1 MVKGF
6 GKTRRCGHPAHQS
19 PITNDPSLSSMA
31 GLVDLVQGF
40 ECNRIAPG
48 GLGGHVAFE
57 RQPGVLDGRVLVQG
71 QTRRSLDCVQGKE
84 RLGPRAWRMANS
96 AGLPARAPEFSP
108 EKPFPVLPPRRARI
122 LLSWRNS
129 SETPRTRRSGKF

>member
-1 MVKGF
+1 
-6 GKTRRCGHPAHQS
+6 
-19 PITNDPSLSSMA
+19 MA
-31 GLVDLVQGF
+31 GLADLVQGF

-84 RLGPRAWRMANS
+84 RLRPCVFQNTIQVMPD
-96 AGLPARAPEFSP
+96 PARRAKPAPF
-108 EKPFPVLPPRRARI
+108 
-122 LLSWRNS
+122 
-129 SETPRTRRSGKF
+129 